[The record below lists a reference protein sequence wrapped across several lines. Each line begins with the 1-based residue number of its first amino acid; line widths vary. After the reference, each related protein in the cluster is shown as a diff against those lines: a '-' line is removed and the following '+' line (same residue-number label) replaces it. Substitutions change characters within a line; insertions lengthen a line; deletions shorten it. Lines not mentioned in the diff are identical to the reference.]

1 MSRWNMRVYKSIYR
15 ESHLGSVFFEIQRKN
30 EKARAGPWKSE
41 VIQVKSWLKL
51 LDTYSYDL
59 VIKVKSWLN
68 LLDVYSYVNVHH
80 CN

>member
-1 MSRWNMRVYKSIYR
+1 MEEKFS
-15 ESHLGSVFFEIQRKN
+15 FFLKKNQQKN
-30 EKARAGPWKSE
+30 EKARAGSFKSKAIE
-41 VIQVKSWLKL
+41 AKSWLIL